1 MMSVKQG
8 CLDFTRCVWEGHR
21 TRGWCFL
28 SSNVRTG
35 RRAPMPA
42 TDPRQTTRRDVTR
55 RDFLKRAG
63 WATAGM
69 TTLAVGADRKLA
81 SAASTYPEWIP
92 ASPKPPKR
100 GGILT
105 WASPWEAPVID
116 PRLTQSI
123 GLFQFVGLTSN
134 RLLRH
139 AFTDEAAG
147 YNDLSLKGDLAES
160 WQGSPDQRV
169 WTFKLRRGVKWQ
181 NVPPLNGRELVAADV
196 KYCFEAYAKEGVQT
210 FTFQEIEG
218 METPDTH
225 TLRIH
230 LKAPNALFP
239 QNVAESVTVIFS
251 REVLEEDGDLKKRLI
266 GTGPYVLKEHT
277 RKVRVVLQRNPDYFD
292 AGRPYV
298 DEYVILS
305 APDSA
310 TRTAAFRTGQSD
322 FLPLQSPSEV
332 EAVRKTNPAAVVQ
345 ALTPSITPFGLAL
358 AQDKPPLNDVRVR
371 RALSMAIDRQK
382 QVDTVYEGHGIVTA
396 GVPWIYYQDAK
407 PTAKDLGPWWQYR
420 PADAKKLLAEAGH
433 PNGFE
438 TTLFYYEY
446 FPQMTSEV
454 QLVQQ
459 DLKRNLNINVKIT
472 KLDYTTYYG
481 RYVESK
487 WDGMSWGFQSGHAV
501 GLDERTYM
509 YMHSRSTKNFFR
521 VNDPVIDELTTKLRR
536 TPDKA
541 EQRLIAKKIV
551 DREYDQV
558 LRMWMP
564 YDNGFLVFQPH
575 ARNMAAV
582 AMRRTD
588 GYGSPSLARAWMEK

>member
-1 MMSVKQG
+1 MTASAKEV
-8 CLDFTRCVWEGHR
+8 
-21 TRGWCFL
+21 
-28 SSNVRTG
+28 
-35 RRAPMPA
+35 PMPA
-42 TDPRQTTRRDVTR
+42 DRGSNRREFMKAASWGSLAV
-55 RDFLKRAG
+55 
-63 WATAGM
+63 TAGM
-69 TTLAVGADRKLA
+69 VATGRTPAF
-81 SAASTYPEWIP
+81 AAAPSKYPDWIP

-100 GGILT
+100 GGTLT
-105 WASPWEAPVID
+105 RASAWDPPVID
-116 PRLTQSI
+116 PRLTQSV
-123 GLFQFVGLTSN
+123 GLYQFAGLTSN
-134 RLLRH
+134 RLVRY
-139 AFTDEAAG
+139 AFTDEASG
-147 YNDLSLKGDLAES
+147 PGDMSLKGDLAES
-160 WQGSPDQRV
+160 WAASPDHRV
-169 WTFKLRRGVKWQ
+169 WTFKLRQGVKWQ
-181 NVPPLNGRELVAADV
+181 NLPPLNGRELTAADV
-196 KYCFEAYAKEGVQT
+196 KYCFEQYAKEGVQA

-218 METPDTH
+218 METPDKH
-225 TLRIH
+225 TLRVH
-230 LKAPNALFP
+230 LKTPNTLFP
-239 QNVAESVTVIFS
+239 QNVAEPVTLIFA

-266 GTGPYVLKEHT
+266 GTGPYILKEHT
-277 RKVRVVLQRNPDYFD
+277 RKVRVRVQR
-292 AGRPYV
+292 
-298 DEYVILS
+298 
-305 APDSA
+305 
-310 TRTAAFRTGQSD
+310 
-322 FLPLQSPSEV
+322 
-332 EAVRKTNPAAVVQ
+332 AVW
-345 ALTPSITPFGLAL
+345 
-358 AQDKPPLNDVRVR
+358 
-371 RALSMAIDRQK
+371 MAIDRQK
-382 QVDTVYEGHGIVTA
+382 MVDTVFEGHGILGW
-396 GVPWIYYQDAK
+396 GVPYIYYQDTP

-454 QLVQQ
+454 QLVQH
-459 DLKRNLNINVKIT
+459 DLKKNLNINVKIT